1 MLIFSTFLP
10 LLVSII
16 SAIIIFSIIVI
27 IHECGHYFS
36 AKRHWVKI
44 EEFWLWLP
52 PRWKVLWKNKLW
64 TAFTLNWI
72 PFWWFVRMAW
82 EDSHNPEDRKKKWSF
97 WSVSL
102 LWRMEI
108 VLAWVFMNF
117 ILAWWLLIALFMI
130 WTQPIILSQNDF
142 TKYQN
147 EWYIVMEEEFD
158 WVKIINPGT
167 VNKNNLENLDKN
179 NILENSPGVWFE
191 KWDIIKKINWEDISD
206 SKRMIELQKE
216 WWEFVYNIERWS
228 GLIDFTLN
236 IEKWEKLWIS
246 ISSRPWVKEIKNIK
260 LWFFDSVIYS
270 FKECFRISIST
281 VNLFWDMI
289 WKIFTE
295 WKTPEWVSWP
305 VWIAKMTWW
314 MVNTWDFNWVLKLMA
329 LISLSL
335 AVVNILPIP
344 ALDWWRFMF
353 LLIEWIIRRPLSANL
368 EAYVNLW
375 WYLFLMWLL
384 ILVTIKDVIWLF

>member
-1 MLIFSTFLP
+1 MFF
-10 LLVSII
+10 VSIF

-27 IHECGHYFS
+27 IHECWHYFS

-52 PRWKVLWKNKLW
+52 PKWKVLWKNKSW
-64 TAFTLNWI
+64 TEFTLNWI
-72 PFWWFVRMAW
+72 PFWGFVRMAW
-82 EDSHNPEDRKKKWSF
+82 EDSHDSEKRKQKWSF
-97 WSVSL
+97 WAVSL

-130 WTQPIILSQNDF
+130 WTQPIILSKDDF

-147 EWYIVMEEEFD
+147 EWLIILEEDFN
-158 WVKIINPGT
+158 WVKILNNP
-167 VNKNNLENLDKN
+167 D
-179 NILENSPGVWFE
+179 NSKLKHAVEEVVWFQ
-191 KWDIIKKINWEDISD
+191 KWDIIKKINWEKISD
-206 SKRMIELQKE
+206 AQNMIEIQSK
-216 WWEFVYNIERWS
+216 WWEFLYEIQRWENF
-228 GLIDFTLN
+228 LT
-236 IEKWEKLWIS
+236 IEKNILEWEKLWIS
-246 ISSRPWVKEIKNIK
+246 ISSTPWIKEIKEIK
-260 LWFFDSVIYS
+260 LNFLDSVTYS
-270 FKECFRISIST
+270 FKECFRISAST
-281 VNLFWDMI
+281 IKMFWEMM

-295 WKTPEWVSWP
+295 WKTPDWVSGP
-305 VWIAKMTWW
+305 VWIAQATWW
-314 MVNTWDFNWVLKLMA
+314 LVSEGDFNWVLKFMA

-353 LLIEWIIRRPLSANL
+353 LVIEWIIRRPLSANL
-368 EAYVNLW
+368 EAYINIW

-384 ILVTIKDVIWLF
+384 ILVTIKDILNLFW